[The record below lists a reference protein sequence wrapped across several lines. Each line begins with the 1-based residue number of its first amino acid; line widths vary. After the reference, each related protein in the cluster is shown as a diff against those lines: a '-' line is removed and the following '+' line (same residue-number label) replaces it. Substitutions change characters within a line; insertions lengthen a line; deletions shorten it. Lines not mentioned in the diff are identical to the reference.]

1 MDNTTQAPSVS
12 SGAPVGNIGIGD
24 IVGGI
29 ASTGVNALAQFGMA
43 EWQRI
48 KQRELWR
55 EEKEYNTPKAQM
67 ERLRDAGLNP
77 YLIYGDS
84 NVHGNVSTA
93 PSVRG
98 AEVNIDP
105 LGKIAQIAQV
115 RNLNEEL
122 AKIHQETATSRVIAE
137 HQQAMADKTKTETEL
152 QRIINRIKAKD
163 AEIIAKRQKNG
174 ITSTDNPVLQTTG
187 SVLDTPNTFGGAVSV
202 LMSAI
207 AAAALGKLKGIPGLG
222 GVLKKLPDLGKK
234 LPKTILKGGKQ
245 YGN

>member
-1 MDNTTQAPSVS
+1 MVNTTQAPSVS

-29 ASTGVNALAQFGMA
+29 ASTGVNALVQFGMA

-55 EEKEYNTPKAQM
+55 EEKEYNTPRAQM

-98 AEVNIDP
+98 GEVNIDP
-105 LGKIAQIAQV
+105 LSKIAQIAQV

-137 HQQAMADKTKTETEL
+137 HQQAMAEKSKAETEL
-152 QRIINRIKAKD
+152 QRIINGIKAKD
-163 AEIIAKRQKNG
+163 AEIIAKRQKHG
-174 ITSTDNPVLQTTG
+174 ITSSDNPVLQTTG
-187 SVLDTPNTFGGAVSV
+187 SVLDTPETIGGIASV

-207 AAAALGKLKGIPGLG
+207 GAAALGKLKGIPGVGKILE
-222 GVLKKLPDLGKK
+222 KLPKFGKK
-234 LPKTILKGGKQ
+234 SPKTILKGGKQ